1 MGVGGEREKE
11 LASVLSGSESLVWLL
26 LQWWWVCCGW
36 SVFVVIG
43 SVGVV
48 CFAHV
53 LQGLYEKC
61 TLDTVLGRGVGGH
74 ITLCISRA
82 GVG

>member
-1 MGVGGEREKE
+1 MF
-11 LASVLSGSESLVWLL
+11 LLGSESVWFG
-26 LQWWWVCCGW
+26 CCCVGGG
-36 SVFVVIG
+36 SVMVGQFIVVIG

-53 LQGLYEKC
+53 LQGLYGRC
-61 TLDTVLGRGVGGH
+61 TLDTVLGRGLGGH